1 MKITKWINQYDII
14 RSAHSL
20 RQGALICIPTETVYG
35 LAADAENEEAVS
47 RIYSVK
53 GRPTNHP
60 LIVHFESLEYMD
72 RWAKNIPNY
81 AIKLAQEYWP
91 GPMTLILE
99 RSHLAK
105 DFITGGQDTIALRV
119 PAHTKTQAF
128 LKEFHKLDG
137 NGVAA
142 PSANRFGSVSPTNA
156 ESVKSELGNYL
167 NPEKDLIVDGGQCS
181 VGIESTIIDCTSR
194 FPRIL
199 RPGLVSEE
207 MIFNSSGLKP
217 SKIVDSKIRVPG
229 SLEQHYSPK
238 AEISLGG
245 KLARGNGFIALKKI
259 KTPLGGVR
267 LAEPENLSEFAR
279 ILYVAFRIADSRGIT
294 KILVVLPEGPGLALA
309 IRDRVIRAAGK
320 VL

>member
-14 RSAHSL
+14 RSANSL
-20 RQGALICIPTETVYG
+20 RLGSLICIPTETVYG

-217 SKIVDSKIRVPG
+217 SKIVDSKIR
-229 SLEQHYSPK
+229 E
-238 AEISLGG
+238 
-245 KLARGNGFIALKKI
+245 
-259 KTPLGGVR
+259 
-267 LAEPENLSEFAR
+267 
-279 ILYVAFRIADSRGIT
+279 
-294 KILVVLPEGPGLALA
+294 
-309 IRDRVIRAAGK
+309 
-320 VL
+320 